1 MNAAK
6 TRFQKVS
13 LKELKKILPEQVA
26 DENANHKGALKDKKK
41 HKQLI
46 RKTSRRKSKA

>member
-13 LKELKKILPEQVA
+13 LKELKKILPDQVL
-26 DENANHKGALKDKKK
+26 DGNKNHRGHQKDKRKGK
-41 HKQLI
+41 EQAG
-46 RKTSRRKSKA
+46 KTSSRKSKA